1 MTTKPTLAEAAV
13 AAMGNTAKVAE
24 VVRSRPPQKQASN
37 AVPRVERQTAKATLG
52 SKRPPSR
59 RGKVVWLT
67 YLEPDMHRR
76 MKAAAALERKS
87 LQKIGEEAA
96 EALIRRTG
104 L

>member
-1 MTTKPTLAEAAV
+1 MTKPTLAEATV
-13 AAMGNTAKVAE
+13 AAMADATKVTGD
-24 VVRSRPPQKQASN
+24 VRSRPSRKQPTNVVES
-37 AVPRVERQTAKATLG
+37 RVEEQTAALG

-59 RGKVVWLT
+59 RGKVVWMT
-67 YLEPDMHRR
+67 YLEPDLHRR

-87 LQKIGEEAA
+87 LQKVGEEAA